1 MGKDRGKKQRKEGAN
16 IVITMQQACKPKRIK
31 LAIRTECYSSDYKC
45 ESCLTTKARFIK
57 H

>member
-1 MGKDRGKKQRKEGAN
+1 MEDGGWKQKREGAN
-16 IVITMQQACKPKRIK
+16 IVITMQQACKAQRIQ

-45 ESCLTTKARFIK
+45 ESRLTTKARFIK